1 MLPRS
6 ETGVQCSDALPPL
19 LIGPEIPWLDAQSR
33 LARKPQIRSGRL
45 PPHQQLGFPAGCVRG
60 KSDPAGCSLVDE
72 HYIGK
77 HTLFRKP
84 YGWFFRSLGGIPVD
98 RRRKASLA
106 QQLAER
112 FDEADDFILGLAPE
126 GTRSKTDHWKSGFY
140 HIARAAKVPIAMAYL
155 DYGHK
160 EVGMGGE
167 FMPGKDIDEVYDR
180 IRSFF
185 EGRLGKHPEKAST
198 IDRRRDV
205 QERRAGAT

>member
-1 MLPRS
+1 ML
-6 ETGVQCSDALPPL
+6 
-19 LIGPEIPWLDAQSR
+19 SR
-33 LARKPQIRSGRL
+33 P
-45 PPHQQLGFPAGCVRG
+45 
-60 KSDPAGCSLVDE
+60 CSLVLKSLGWTLKIDWPASRKYVLVVYPHTSNWDFLLGVCAAKAIRLDA

>member
-1 MLPRS
+1 ML
-6 ETGVQCSDALPPL
+6 
-19 LIGPEIPWLDAQSR
+19 SR
-33 LARKPQIRSGRL
+33 P
-45 PPHQQLGFPAGCVRG
+45 
-60 KSDPAGCSLVDE
+60 CSLVLKSLGWTLNVDWPASRKYVLVVYPHTSNWDFLLGVCAAKAIRLDA

-112 FDEADDFILGLAPE
+112 FDEADEFILGLAPE

-140 HIARAAKVPIAMAYL
+140 HIARAAQVPIVMAYL
-155 DYGHK
+155 DYGRK

-167 FMPGKDIDEVYDR
+167 FMPGEDIDEVYDR
-180 IRSFF
+180 IRSFC

-205 QERRAGAT
+205 